1 MARAWLIGKCPEIGV
16 WIGFLWCWPFRI
28 AMNHAKILFF
38 DFLWIASSLEH
49 NIVCTE
55 CAESTSVACDRMQTL
70 RWLGS
75 ILLRMNCCII
85 QLNATRL
92 RAHIA
97 SFQLHKHDFILVW
110 QWRIHLHGFL
120 SQWNDFE
127 LLWIYCSYAMLCSK
141 RRNPG
146 FNCQRP
152 DKDRAAAGSLLLFEW
167 ILFNVV
173 FFFYDGVSAGD
184 VDL

>member
-1 MARAWLIGKCPEIGV
+1 MVFCHSE
-16 WIGFLWCWPFRI
+16 
-28 AMNHAKILFF
+28 MIL
-38 DFLWIASSLEH
+38 
-49 NIVCTE
+49 NYY
-55 CAESTSVACDRMQTL
+55 
-70 RWLGS
+70 GS
-75 ILLRMNCCII
+75 N
-85 QLNATRL
+85 
-92 RAHIA
+92 
-97 SFQLHKHDFILVW
+97 
-110 QWRIHLHGFL
+110 
-120 SQWNDFE
+120 
-127 LLWIYCSYAMLCSK
+127 CSYAMLCSK